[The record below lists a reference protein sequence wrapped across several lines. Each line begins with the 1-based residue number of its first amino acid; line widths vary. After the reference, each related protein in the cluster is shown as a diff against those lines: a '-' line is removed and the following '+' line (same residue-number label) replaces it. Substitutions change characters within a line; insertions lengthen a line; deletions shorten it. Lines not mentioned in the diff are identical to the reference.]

1 MARKKKSKPTKT
13 AGELVLRLVASV
25 LGIGLAITV
34 GYLGLGRVGDSVR
47 YLSYDLPYVTFSD
60 TSADEVVIVY
70 LDKLDGEYLDRSQ
83 QAALLDELGKAGAR
97 AVVYDLIFDR
107 PSEDPSV
114 DEAFAAAMLRFR
126 GVDEDWNPIEGET
139 RRHVFL
145 ACGRESY
152 EQAGVI
158 VERLI
163 PPNDQLIGAADDFG
177 IVTFVTGKNFTV
189 RELVTGTPD
198 EPSLTWKAAEVLGGE
213 LTEEDRLQPKRWLN
227 YAGPPRRAGVTKQAP
242 AILSLGAAEV
252 MGGVPSLLR
261 DKIVVVGARP
271 GIVGEELGLDLFST
285 PFHRLDVKGELPYM
299 SGPEVQANGLLNL
312 LRQNWLIRSSERFD
326 TLLVI
331 FAGVLV
337 GLLFSCVRPLYALIL
352 AVMCVAAL
360 AASGVISMTQSNV
373 WFPWSVVAFLQVPVS
388 LGWGTG
394 SRYYIERFFRVR
406 ISKEQEQLK
415 EAFKKYLS
423 PQMLDK
429 LSEDGFK
436 MKFGGEKVEAAM
448 IFTDLESFTNM
459 CERVGDAERIVEALS
474 DYFERTTT
482 HIFEYDG
489 VVIKFIGDAIFAA
502 WGAPIVD
509 PQSSLNAAKAAWYL
523 SKDDTL
529 AVEGVT
535 LKTRIGVHFGEVV
548 AGNIGSRQRVD
559 YTMIGDPVNVAARLE
574 GLNKMFG
581 TRILISE
588 EIESRLDSEFHTRKV
603 GRFRVKGR
611 REPTAVFELVGP
623 VAEIEK
629 PAWVDPYALG
639 IAALESNNFEEAR
652 SRFEEVDRMR
662 GETGDGPSRFYLRL
676 LENGEPIS
684 HGVYDMTKK

>member
-1 MARKKKSKPTKT
+1 MAPQKKSKPKKT
-13 AGELVLRLVASV
+13 RAELAVRLAAAA
-25 LGIGLAITV
+25 LGIGLAIIA
-34 GYLGLGRVGDSVR
+34 GYLGLGRVGDSVL
-47 YLSYDLPYVTFSD
+47 YLSYDLPFVTFSD
-60 TSADEVVIVY
+60 KTADEVVIVY
-70 LDKLDGEYLDRSQ
+70 LDKFYGEYLDRSQ

-107 PSEDPSV
+107 SSEDPSV

-126 GVDEDWNPIEGET
+126 GVDEDWNPIEGAT

-177 IVTFVTGKNFTV
+177 IVAFVTGKNYTV
-189 RELVTGTPD
+189 RQLVTGTPD

-213 LTEEDRLQPKRWLN
+213 LTEEDRLEPKRWLN
-227 YAGPPRRAGVTKQAP
+227 YAGPPRRPGAKSQAP

-261 DKIVVVGARP
+261 DKIVVVGAKP

-285 PFHRLDVKGELPYM
+285 PFHRLDAKGELPLM

-312 LRQNWLIRSSERFD
+312 LRQSWLIRSSERFD

-331 FAGVLV
+331 LSGVLA
-337 GLLFSCVRPLYALIL
+337 GFLFSWVRPLRAVIL
-352 AVMCVAAL
+352 AGLCVGAL
-360 AASGVISMTQSNV
+360 AASGVLGMTQGNM
-373 WFPWSVVAFLQVPVS
+373 WFPWSVAAFLQVPVA

-394 SRYYIERFFRVR
+394 SRYYIERFFRVK
-406 ISKEQEQLK
+406 IGKEQKQLK

-448 IFTDLESFTNM
+448 IFTDLEAFTNM

-482 HIFEYDG
+482 HIFDYDG

-502 WGAPIVD
+502 WGAPIAD
-509 PQSSLNAAKAAWYL
+509 LQASLNAARAAWYL

-529 AVEGVT
+529 VVEGVT

-559 YTMIGDPVNVAARLE
+559 YTMIGDPVNLAARLE

-588 EIESRLDSEFHTRKV
+588 EIDGRLNGEFHTRKL

-611 REPTAVFELVGP
+611 KNPTAVFELIGP
-623 VAEIEK
+623 VAEIDK
-629 PAWVDPYALG
+629 PGWCEAYASG
-639 IAALESNNFEEAR
+639 VAALESDNYEEAR
-652 SRFEEVDRMR
+652 CRFEEVDRMR
-662 GETGDGPSRFYLRL
+662 GENGDGPSRFYLQL
-676 LENGEPIS
+676 LEKGETIR
-684 HGVYDMTKK
+684 HGVYDMTEK